1 MNKIFDKK
9 IFFSA
14 LGGALI
20 GIVIGA
26 AVLAPFAGASWFT
39 DLFQK
44 LNIPSFNIFGAPQ
57 GATSSGNYQ
66 GTPPINI
73 SHLDYQQA
81 VIDAVKKASPAVVSV
96 VISQYVPVVEQ
107 CPYNPFSNLPPEFQ
121 QFFGGSQQIYVP
133 CNSGKTQLQETGGGS
148 GFIVSSN
155 GLILTNKHV
164 ASDLKASYSVF
175 LNDGRKFNAKI
186 LAQDPIQD
194 LAVLKIDATNLPTV
208 DLGDSGNLELGQ
220 TAIAIGN
227 ALGEFRN
234 TVSTG
239 VVSGLSRQ
247 ITASGSDF
255 GTETINNV
263 IQTDAAINP
272 GNSGGPLLNLDGQVI
287 GINVATVQGAQSI
300 GFAIPINQAKKD
312 INSVISTGEI
322 KIPYLGVRYVMVN
335 SDIAKNKNLAYDYG
349 ALLESST
356 NSPAIDPNSPA
367 DKIGL
372 KAGDIILEVGGQ
384 KIDSDHLLVDM
395 INQYSVGDGVSL
407 KVARGKDILNLTAT
421 LAERPKS

>member
-9 IFFSA
+9 IFVSVF
-14 LGGALI
+14 GGVLAGIII
-20 GIVIGA
+20 GG
-26 AVLAPFAGASWFT
+26 AVLAPYAGASWFT

-57 GATSSGNYQ
+57 SATSSGNYQ

-96 VISQYVPVVEQ
+96 VVSQYVPVVEQ
-107 CPYNPFSNLPPEFQ
+107 CPYNPFSDLPPEYQ
-121 QFFGGSQQIYVP
+121 QFFGGSPQFYVP
-133 CNSGKTQLQETGGGS
+133 CDSGKKQLQETGGGS

-155 GLILTNKHV
+155 GLIMTNKHV
-164 ASDLKASYSVF
+164 ASDLKASYTVF
-175 LNDGRKFNAKI
+175 LNDGRKFDAKI

-194 LAVLKIDATNLPTV
+194 LAVLKIDATNLPTI
-208 DLGDSGNLELGQ
+208 DLGDSSNLELGQ

-234 TVSTG
+234 TVSVG
-239 VVSGLSRQ
+239 VISGLSRK
-247 ITASGSDF
+247 ITASGADF
-255 GTETINNV
+255 GMETINNV

-287 GINVATVQGAQSI
+287 GIDVATVQGAQNI

-312 INSVISTGEI
+312 INSVKSTGEI

-335 SDIAKNKNLAYDYG
+335 SDIAKSKKLAYDYG

-356 NSPAIDPNSPA
+356 SSPAVEPNSPA

-372 KAGDIILEVGGQ
+372 KAGDIILEIDDQ
-384 KIDSDHLLVDM
+384 KIDSNHLLVDT
-395 INQYSVGDGVSL
+395 INQYSIGDNISL
-407 KVARGKDILNLTAT
+407 KVARGKDVLNLTAT

>member
-9 IFFSA
+9 IFVSVLSGVLVGVIIGSA
-14 LGGALI
+14 IL
-20 GIVIGA
+20 V
-26 AVLAPFAGASWFT
+26 PQAGASWLT
-39 DLFQK
+39 DLFGGLK
-44 LNIPSFNIFGAPQ
+44 LPSLFSAPQ
-57 GATSSGNYQ
+57 NTTSSGAIS

-121 QFFGGSQQIYVP
+121 QFFGSQPQFYAP
-133 CNSGKTQLQETGGGS
+133 CDSGKKQLQETGGGS

-164 ASDLKASYSVF
+164 AYDKTASYEVF
-175 LNDGRKFNAKI
+175 LNDGRKFPAKI
-186 LAQDPIQD
+186 LAQDPVQD
-194 LAVLKIDATNLPTV
+194 LAVLKIDATGLPTI
-208 DLGDSGNLELGQ
+208 DLGDSSNLDLGQ

-234 TVSTG
+234 TVSVG
-239 VVSGLSRQ
+239 VVSGLSRK
-247 ITASGSDF
+247 ITASGADF

-287 GINVATVQGAQSI
+287 GIDVATVQGAQNI

-322 KIPYLGVRYVMVN
+322 KIPYLGVRYLMVT
-335 SDIAKNKNLAYDYG
+335 SDVAKSKNLAYDYG

-356 NSPAIDPNSPA
+356 SSPAVEPNSPA

-372 KAGDIILEVGGQ
+372 KAGDIILEVNGQ
-384 KIDSDHLLVDM
+384 KIDSDHALVDV
-395 INQYSVGDGVSL
+395 INQYSVGDNTDM
-407 KVARGKDILNLTAT
+407 KVARGKDILNLSAT
-421 LAERPKS
+421 LAQRPNS

>member
-1 MNKIFDKK
+1 MKKILDKK
-9 IFFSA
+9 VFISVF
-14 LGGALI
+14 GGVLI
-20 GIVIGA
+20 GIAVGAVI
-26 AVLAPFAGASWFT
+26 LAPSAGASWLT

-57 GATSSGNYQ
+57 GATSSGSSQ
-66 GTPPINI
+66 GTPLINI

-81 VIDAVKKASPAVVSV
+81 VVDAVKKASPAVVSV

-121 QFFGGSQQIYVP
+121 QFFGNSQQFYVP
-133 CNSGKTQLQETGGGS
+133 CNSGKKQLQETGGGS

-164 ASDLKASYSVF
+164 ASDLNASYAVF
-175 LNDGRKFNAKI
+175 LNDGRKFDAKI

-194 LAVLKIDATNLPTV
+194 LAVLKIDATGLPTV
-208 DLGDSGNLELGQ
+208 ELGDSGNLELGQ

-234 TVSTG
+234 TVSAG
-239 VVSGLSRQ
+239 VISGISRK

-287 GINVATVQGAQSI
+287 GINVATVQGAQNI

-312 INSVISTGEI
+312 INSVINTGEI
-322 KIPYLGVRYVMVN
+322 KTPYLGVRYIMIN
-335 SDIAKNKNLAYDYG
+335 PDIAKSKNLAYDYG

-356 NSPAIDPNSPA
+356 SSPAVEPKSPA
-367 DKIGL
+367 DAVGL
-372 KAGDIILEVGGQ
+372 KAGDIILEINGQ
-384 KIDSDHLLVDM
+384 KIDSDHALVDI
-395 INQYSVGDGVSL
+395 INQYSVGDSINL
-407 KVARGKDILNLTAT
+407 KVARGKDVLNLTAT